1 MEGIGAVAVDLGA
14 SSARFAAGRLH
25 NGRIQFEIV
34 RQVVH
39 QATERNGR
47 LEWDGDGLLA
57 FCREAVRYA
66 EAAFECASLGIDSWG
81 VDHGFHDLDTGDS
94 IGNPVC
100 YRDLSHAAAM
110 EAMQADWNRL
120 YELTGIQRQPFN
132 TIYQLIARRLEDPSL
147 PDRATWLLLSDHLG
161 YRLGGPEHYEFSQAS
176 TTQLMGLDGDWC
188 EEAFAIAG
196 WPIPAFPPV
205 LPGRILAQ
213 VGDRVELVS
222 VGTHDTA
229 SAVCGL
235 GALAAETLFVNVGTW
250 SLVGVV
256 ENSPIV
262 GEAARTANLTNERTV
277 DGRVR
282 LLKNVPGFY
291 VINRL
296 HEELGVAESVPDW
309 LTGANH
315 DFEGRINVMDEA
327 FFNPTSMVEA
337 CLARA
342 SRTPDSARDWAGMA
356 LSSLVDAIA
365 AVPGELAG
373 VTGRRVTRVR
383 VGGGGSQS
391 AAFCRRL
398 AAVTGL
404 PVLAGPSEATVLG
417 NLAMQFLATGL
428 IADFGELASVVEAS
442 ARPIV
447 YEP

>member
-1 MEGIGAVAVDLGA
+1 MNGIGAVAVDLGA
-14 SSARFAAGRLH
+14 SSARFAAGRLA
-25 NGRIQFEIV
+25 NGRIEFEIV
-34 RQVVH
+34 RQVAH

-66 EAAFECASLGIDSWG
+66 EASFECASIGIDSWG
-81 VDHGFHDLDTGDS
+81 VDHGFHDLDSGDV
-94 IGNPVC
+94 IGRPVC
-100 YRDLSHAAAM
+100 YRDLSHAT
-110 EAMQADWNRL
+110 AMQALRDDWERL
-120 YELTGIQRQPFN
+120 SQLTGIQRQPFN
-132 TIYQLIARRLEDPSL
+132 TVYQLAARRQEDPSL

-176 TTQLMGLDGDWC
+176 TTQLMGLEGEWSH
-188 EEAFAIAG
+188 EAFAIAG
-196 WPIPAFPPV
+196 WPVPV
-205 LPGRILAQ
+205 FAPELPGRILAQ

-235 GALAAETLFVNVGTW
+235 GALDPHTLFVNVGTW

-256 ENSPIV
+256 VDRPIV
-262 GEAARTANLTNERTV
+262 TEAARTANLTNERTV

-296 HEELGVAESVPDW
+296 HEELGIEEAVPDW
-309 LTGANH
+309 LAAANL
-315 DFEGRINVMDEA
+315 DFEGRINVLDEA
-327 FFNPTSMVEA
+327 FFNPASMVET

-342 SRTPDSARDWAGMA
+342 SGSPASARDWAGMA

-365 AVPGELAG
+365 AVPAELEA
-373 VTGRRVTRVR
+373 VTGRRVRRVR

-391 AAFCRRL
+391 SAFCRRL
-398 AAVTGL
+398 ATVTGM
-404 PVLAGPSEATVLG
+404 PVLAGPAEATVLG

-428 IADFGELASVVEAS
+428 IADFEELASVIEAS
-442 ARPIV
+442 ARPLV
-447 YEP
+447 YD